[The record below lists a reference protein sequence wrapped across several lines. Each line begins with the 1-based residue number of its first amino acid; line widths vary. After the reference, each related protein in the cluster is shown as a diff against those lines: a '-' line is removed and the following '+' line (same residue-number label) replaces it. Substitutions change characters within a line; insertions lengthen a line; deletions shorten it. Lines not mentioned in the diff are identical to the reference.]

1 MLNLLYGD
9 VLMKITKTFNDKMAV
24 KLLESENLTVGSIET
39 SQKKPYVL
47 AEIVA
52 IDEKSELNLKV
63 GDKVYL
69 DTEYQKVLV
78 EDEVYIV
85 SEKAIAYM

>member
-1 MLNLLYGD
+1 
-9 VLMKITKTFNDKMAV
+9 MKITKTFNGKMAV
-24 KLLESENLTVGSIET
+24 KLLEKESLKVGEIET

-52 IDEKSELNLKV
+52 IDEKSELSLKV

-78 EDEVYIV
+78 EDEIYIV
-85 SEKAIAYM
+85 SEKAVAYM

>member
-1 MLNLLYGD
+1 MT
-9 VLMKITKTFNDKMAV
+9 ITKTFNGKMAV
-24 KLLESENLTVGSIET
+24 KPLENEKLKVGEIET
-39 SQKKPYVL
+39 PQKKPYVL

-69 DTEYQKVLV
+69 DTEYQKVSV

-85 SEKAIAYM
+85 SEKAVAYM